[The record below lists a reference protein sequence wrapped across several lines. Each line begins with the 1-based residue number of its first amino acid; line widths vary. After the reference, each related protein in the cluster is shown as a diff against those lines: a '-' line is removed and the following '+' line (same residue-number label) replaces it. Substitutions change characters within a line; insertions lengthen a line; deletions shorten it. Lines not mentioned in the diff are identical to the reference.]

1 MGRTQ
6 DLLRKGMLGAL
17 IFLAGITATQAAS
30 APLPG
35 MNMAGGEFGTQ
46 TSTFNSGYRY
56 PTPQELDPFIAR
68 GFKLFRVPFLAAR
81 LIKGDGRER
90 TFEPRDHAALLSLV
104 QYTARRDVKIVLDM
118 HDYGFDRQGRMI
130 GLNAFARQMFADDWG
145 FLAQNFRG
153 HPHVMFGLM
162 NEPHDQNAVAWA
174 MAANDAIASIRRAGA
189 CQTILMPGTAWSS
202 AQKWSDSGNATA
214 MNMLSD
220 PLRNV
225 IFEVH
230 QYLDAD
236 GSGKSA
242 SVTPGSG
249 RTRLVNFTEW
259 ARRHHVR
266 GFLGE
271 FGFAGTPEAM
281 NEGRD
286 LLSYIH
292 ANADVWAGWSYWAA
306 GAWWG
311 DYMFSVEPKNGME
324 RPQMSVLLEAM
335 QSTRNTLMASNLD
348 SSGGCAL
355 LSFNLER

>member
-6 DLLRKGMLGAL
+6 DLLRKGILGAL
-17 IFLAGITATQAAS
+17 IFLAGITVSQAAS

-281 NEGRD
+281 SDGARSVGLHPRQCRCLGR
-286 LLSYIH
+286 
-292 ANADVWAGWSYWAA
+292 
-306 GAWWG
+306 
-311 DYMFSVEPKNGME
+311 M
-324 RPQMSVLLEAM
+324 VLLGGRRMVGRLHVFRGAEKRHGTPANE
-335 QSTRNTLMASNLD
+335 RVAGSNAKHTQHADGEQFGQFWRLRV
-348 SSGGCAL
+348 AE
-355 LSFNLER
+355 F